1 MNQPVPRGELEKR
14 FAKESGLMKNAVTL
28 TLILALLFL
37 AVAGTQLV
45 KKARAETI
53 TVPDDY
59 PTIQDAINTANDG
72 DIIFVRSGIY
82 EGPINETLVISKPLS
97 LIGEDVNRTKLS
109 LHPPLVPMSI
119 FTYTYMGYSEPI
131 RIAASDVKLSG
142 FTITTVGGGISA
154 TGNGTQITG
163 NILNMGV
170 SATGNRTKIIGN
182 IMNQGSGISISG
194 DNNVIAQNSV
204 LAGWNSFISCTGSFN
219 FIEGNSIVGSTSSE
233 SLDLDGSFNVI
244 YGNTLTDC
252 GSIAVGAPPVSVECE
267 GNIIAKN
274 NLTNSGG
281 IYIRGS
287 SNVICANRIANG
299 GAALEVTMGDNNTFY
314 ANHIVNNT
322 FGARVGFDQ
331 TDISRQS
338 GPRVAQNTLY
348 HNNFISNTQQAID
361 WNWLGTNSWDNGR
374 EGNYWSDY
382 NSADWNF
389 DGIGDVSYTLSEAIS
404 FYAPSTQGADR
415 YPLMAPFDIDSVT
428 VELPEWAYAALSPEP
443 TTSPTPT
450 PSQEPTATP
459 ETQQPQLFPTAL
471 VIALVITIIVEGI
484 GLIIYFKKRKR

>member
-1 MNQPVPRGELEKR
+1 MNQPAPRGELEER
-14 FAKESGLMKNAVTL
+14 FAKESGLMKKAATL
-28 TLILALLFL
+28 TLILALLFS
-37 AVAGTQLV
+37 AVAGTQVV
-45 KKARAETI
+45 KKAKAETI

-59 PTIQDAINTANDG
+59 ATLQDAIKAANEG
-72 DIIFVRSGIY
+72 DTIFVKKGMY
-82 EGPINETLVISKPLS
+82 EGPINQTLMINKTLS
-97 LIGEDVNRTKLS
+97 LVGEDANSTELS
-109 LHPPLVPMSI
+109 LHPPLVPMSL

-131 RIAASDVKLSG
+131 KITASDVKLSG

-154 TGNGTQITG
+154 TANGTQITG
-163 NILNMGV
+163 NTLSTGV
-170 SATGNRTKIIGN
+170 SATGNRTKITGN
-182 IMNQGSGISISG
+182 IINQGSGIIMKG

-204 LAGWNSFISCTGSFN
+204 LAGWNSYISCTGSFN

-274 NLTNSGG
+274 NLTNSSG

-287 SNVICANRIANG
+287 SNIVCANRIANG
-299 GAALEVTMGDNNTFY
+299 GAALEIFWGENNTFY

-338 GPRVAQNTLY
+338 GPSAAQNTLY
-348 HNNFISNTQQAID
+348 HNNFINNTQQGID
-361 WNWLGTNSWDNGR
+361 WNWLGTNSWDNGK

-382 NSADWNF
+382 NGADWNF
-389 DGIGDVSYTLSEAIS
+389 DDVGDVSYKLSEAIS
-404 FYAPSTQGADR
+404 FYASSTQGADR

-428 VELPEWAYAALSPEP
+428 VELPEWASPLQSPSPSPSLEP
-443 TTSPTPT
+443 DSK
-450 PSQEPTATP
+450 SEP
-459 ETQQPQLFPTAL
+459 LVTAL
-471 VIALVITIIVEGI
+471 IVALVITITVEGI
-484 GLIIYFKKRKR
+484 GLLIYYKKRKR